1 MAARRVRRP
10 ATPARRASAAGR
22 ALRDAS
28 LRALAA
34 GTLLSL
40 AAAALA
46 QTESQ
51 VTLTRKDTTIVVTLK
66 AQYADGARFIGNNP
80 NCQSGMRQT
89 LLYGPDPGYVDTRVG
104 NDTELRSNVAIVLS
118 PDATAGG
125 NAAGGNAAGGNAAGG
140 NAAGGNA
147 GSGNVG
153 GDAAGGGTAGGG
165 AAGGT
170 SGGASGGPADAAP
183 TTAAGEDQTL
193 ELYDGTVTL
202 DRPGC
207 IDTEQRTQR
216 PSVTLVQGRTTVKGT
231 RFFLDQG
238 SDTGTMDGPIEL
250 VRAAA
255 GDSPSLTATA
265 DSMQFDTQTRHAT
278 LLGNVKVTSQDRVT
292 TADSL
297 ELDEAAGVA
306 LLAGSP
312 AKSTKGKDVLEGSR
326 LRYYLNNNDVVVLG
340 KVHGDLEVNIP

>member
-1 MAARRVRRP
+1 
-10 ATPARRASAAGR
+10 
-22 ALRDAS
+22 
-28 LRALAA
+28 
-34 GTLLSL
+34 
-40 AAAALA
+40 
-46 QTESQ
+46 
-51 VTLTRKDTTIVVTLK
+51 
-66 AQYADGARFIGNNP
+66 
-80 NCQSGMRQT
+80 
-89 LLYGPDPGYVDTRVG
+89 VG

-118 PDATAGG
+118 PEATAGG
-125 NAAGGNAAGGNAAGG
+125 TAASGAAAGGASGSAASGAA
-140 NAAGGNA
+140 
-147 GSGNVG
+147 
-153 GDAAGGGTAGGG
+153 GG
-165 AAGGT
+165 AAGG
-170 SGGASGGPADAAP
+170 SAAGGASGSAAGASAAGGA
-183 TTAAGEDQTL
+183 TAASSTAAAGENQTL

-207 IDTEQRTQR
+207 IDTQQRAKK

-231 RFFLDQG
+231 RFFLGRG

-255 GDSPSLTATA
+255 GDSPALTATA

-278 LLGNVKVTSQDRVT
+278 LLGDVKVTSQDRVT

-297 ELDEAAGVA
+297 ALDEAAGVA

>member
-1 MAARRVRRP
+1 MGARRVPHPAADGRRTAAP
-10 ATPARRASAAGR
+10 ARAVRLARRALGAVG
-22 ALRDAS
+22 ALLLAS
-28 LRALAA
+28 
-34 GTLLSL
+34 T
-40 AAAALA
+40 ALA

-80 NCQSGMRQT
+80 NCQTGKRQA
-89 LLYGPDPGYVDTRVG
+89 LLYGPAPGYVDTRVG
-104 NDTELRSNVAIVLS
+104 KDTELRSNVAIVLT
-118 PDATAGG
+118 PEQ
-125 NAAGGNAAGGNAAGG
+125 AAGGSNA
-140 NAAGGNA
+140 
-147 GSGNVG
+147 
-153 GDAAGGGTAGGG
+153 
-165 AAGGT
+165 
-170 SGGASGGPADAAP
+170 
-183 TTAAGEDQTL
+183 AAGEDQTL

-207 IDTEQRTQR
+207 IGSEQRTKA
-216 PSVTLVQGRTTVKGT
+216 PSVTMVQGRTTVRGT

-255 GDSPSLTATA
+255 GDSPALTASA
-265 DSMQFDTQTRHAT
+265 DSMRFDTQTRHAT
-278 LLGNVKVTSQDRVT
+278 LMGNVKVTSQDRVT

-312 AKSTKGKDVLEGSR
+312 ARSTQGKDVLEGSR

-340 KVHGDLEVNIP
+340 GVHGDLDVSIP